1 MIMIMI
7 INDNDNDNQD
17 TEVII
22 MVIMAPFVLVLFL
35 GKVEEFFSHRI
46 EYLGGWDSGRFWAGG
61 SIMSP

>member
-7 INDNDNDNQD
+7 IKDNDNDNQD

-22 MVIMAPFVLVLFL
+22 MVIMALFVLFL
-35 GKVEEFFSHRI
+35 GKVEEFFFHRI